1 MVGQI
6 TTVLA
11 EAHHN
16 IFAMINQNRAEL
28 AYNII
33 DIEGI
38 PAAEVAEKI
47 STIEGIISVRLI
59 TNAEN
64 SIKTI

>member
-11 EAHHN
+11 GAEQN
-16 IFAMINQNRAEL
+16 IHSMINHNREEL

-33 DIEGI
+33 DIEGVPDSSVLETI
-38 PAAEVAEKI
+38 SKI
-47 STIEGIISVRLI
+47 DGIISVRLI
-59 TNAEN
+59 NRNVEQ
-64 SIKTI
+64 SQ